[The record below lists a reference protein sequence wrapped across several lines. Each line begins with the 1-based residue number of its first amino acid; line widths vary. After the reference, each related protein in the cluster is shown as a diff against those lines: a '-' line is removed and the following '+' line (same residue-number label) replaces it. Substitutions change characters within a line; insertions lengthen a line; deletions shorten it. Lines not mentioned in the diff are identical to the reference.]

1 MLFDEN
7 TLISTVWRR
16 YLWTLFGMVCRIVL
30 SWATTVQNFTIISS
44 LNLNSLGFPESGMAE
59 GGIPLTSC
67 NSPFWMA
74 IPISL
79 KTVKANLSVFGVMI
93 YGKWNVQWK
102 IACAWIRTPNSITNR
117 ANVNHYATTTCLR
130 QKSNLSWWSITTT
143 LRHLGQ

>member
-1 MLFDEN
+1 M
-7 TLISTVWRR
+7 TS
-16 YLWTLFGMVCRIVL
+16 L
-30 SWATTVQNFTIISS
+30 SMNVIWMS
-44 LNLNSLGFPESGMAE
+44 NSLVMSYYCTKFHHNMIVKPKQSWLSRIWHDR

-79 KTVKANLSVFGVMI
+79 KTVKASLSVFGVMI
-93 YGKWNVQWK
+93 YGIWNVRWK
-102 IACAWIRTPNSITNR
+102 IACAWIRTRNSIMNR

-130 QKSNLSWWSITTT
+130 QKSNLSWWSITTI